1 MNFCYL
7 RVSTNDQDTE
17 NQKHGVMEYS
27 NQKGFTKLEIF
38 EDSVSSKTNWK
49 ERGIGELINKRAKSG
64 DVIIVS
70 ETSRLARTMLE
81 VLEISEAVAKLEIDL
96 HLVKSGIIVDG
107 SQQGKIM
114 LALTGM
120 FAEMERDLIRGR
132 TAESL
137 QKRKDEIAKNGF
149 FLSKEGKKITNLG
162 RPKGKAEN
170 LKLDKKREE
179 ILGLLEKGIPKASI
193 AKFVDCSRSTLYDW
207 FKRNKIK

>member
-1 MNFCYL
+1 MNYCYL

-17 NQKHGVMEYS
+17 NQKHGVMEYANS
-27 NQKGFTKLEIF
+27 KGLSKLEIF
-38 EDSVSSKTNWK
+38 QDSISSKTNWK
-49 ERGIGELINKRAKSG
+49 ERGIGELIQKRAKKG

-96 HLVKSGIIVDG
+96 HIVKSGIVVDG
-107 SQQGKIM
+107 SQNGKIM
-114 LALTGM
+114 LYLTGL

-137 QKRKDEIAKNGF
+137 QKRKSEIEKNGF
-149 FLSKEGKKITNLG
+149 FMSKDGKKITSLG

-170 LKLDKKREE
+170 LKLDSKREE
-179 ILGLLEKGIPKASI
+179 IMDLLEKGIPKASI